1 MGILGEADRAND
13 GQSGADVL
21 LCTFESN
28 NVGFPSFP
36 VRENSFLRV
45 ILIPL
50 QHVFIN
56 ETLQTSCGEQI
67 KVNKTR

>member
-1 MGILGEADRAND
+1 MLGEAYGAKD
-13 GQSGADVL
+13 GLSGADVL

-28 NVGFPSFP
+28 DAGCPSFP

-45 ILIPL
+45 ILVPL
-50 QHVFIN
+50 QHFFIN
-56 ETLQTSCGEQI
+56 ETLQTSCGEQR